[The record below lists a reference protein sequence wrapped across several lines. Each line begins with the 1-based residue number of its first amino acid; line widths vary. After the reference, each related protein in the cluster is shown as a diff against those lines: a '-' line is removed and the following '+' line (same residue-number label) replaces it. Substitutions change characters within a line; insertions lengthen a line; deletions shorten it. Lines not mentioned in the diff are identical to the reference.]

1 MARCQHRC
9 LQTSSISESSNGG
22 ESGYN
27 LSSPPSLTV
36 WTRRCLFQCN
46 ELQLSS
52 FPAPGSII
60 MLCASEQKS
69 KSLEAIEGRT
79 YSVTTRTTLLFLS
92 HIINRGSA
100 QMYVGFHDVISF
112 QAVMSLHKHAKVCPV
127 PGGNS
132 NWVLVCMYHCTIRLP
147 GTMSIEKGKQ
157 LI

>member
-1 MARCQHRC
+1 MVVNQG
-9 LQTSSISESSNGG
+9 TNE
-22 ESGYN
+22 
-27 LSSPPSLTV
+27 LSSQYGLGDAFSIAM
-36 WTRRCLFQCN
+36 
-46 ELQLSS
+46 LQLSS

-132 NWVLVCMYHCTIRLP
+132 NWGACMYVSLYYQRLP